1 MVALLA
7 ASGPATTD
15 PSDAGP
21 SRDFSSNPEASAIP
35 SEQEGNAFIDI
46 FRTRMVPLFPFIVIP
61 DSMTAEQ
68 LRHEKPFLYLNI
80 SMVACQNSPRQREIS
95 GIVKEYVA
103 EHIVMRGE
111 HSMDLLQGLLVH
123 LAWFI
128 SISRLP
134 LLDIPGQLNEKQ
146 NEKIRSKALGVA
158 QLDAFVQLARAQAIS
173 MGLNQ
178 EQSIMRSLDKPI
190 SYLVHYGLEDDKTP
204 ARTLEER
211 RAYLGCYYVIA
222 MYGSHLPLL
231 SLDRKLT
238 EEGFLHV
245 SEIWSL
251 FASPST

>member
-7 ASGPATTD
+7 ASGPVTTD
-15 PSDAGP
+15 PSDVGP
-21 SRDFSSNPEASAIP
+21 SPDLSSKTEEDAAIP
-35 SEQEGNAFIDI
+35 SEQEGNTFMEI

-61 DSMTAEQ
+61 DNMTSEQ
-68 LRHEKPFLYLNI
+68 LRREKPFLYLNI

-103 EHIVMRGE
+103 EHIVMMGE

-134 LLDIPGQLNEKQ
+134 RLDITGQLNEKQ
-146 NEKIRSKALGVA
+146 NGDLRREALGVG

-178 EQSIMRSLDKPI
+178 EQSIMKKP
-190 SYLVHYGLEDDKTP
+190 
-204 ARTLEER
+204 
-211 RAYLGCYYVIA
+211 
-222 MYGSHLPLL
+222 
-231 SLDRKLT
+231 
-238 EEGFLHV
+238 
-245 SEIWSL
+245 
-251 FASPST
+251 